1 MTTKLRKF
9 SSLGAVRNQITKRQL
24 EMELALMESQWDS
37 SLALADPAESYLDP
51 VTGESWIPLGPMTND
66 YNAAPFRNEAELNT
80 IRRTARI
87 AALKNPYAKN
97 LLNSI
102 TAFTVGKGHKYTSTM
117 QEGIPEED
125 EDTARRVAKKVQKFL
140 DRLLKMNNWAKRQRQ
155 SVWRYHRDGEVF
167 IRLFFQEDGYT
178 LFRFIEPADVY
189 TPGPQSGTNNSFGIK
204 NEPGDVES
212 VLGLWAGGEFVP
224 AEDFQHR
231 KANVDFNMK
240 RGLSTLFTIRDHLD
254 RALKLLRNMSV
265 TVANQTAISAIR
277 KHKATKGQVQSFA
290 AKAVQS
296 TRLNPITGETVNQH
310 RNPVGATIDLIDGK
324 SSYEFPAGGLNAAS
338 PVQVLAAELRAIAAS
353 LSWPEFMIGS
363 DSSNANYS
371 STMVAENPAVKS
383 IEMEQSEHIAE
394 DLELLWA
401 AIEHAVQCGY
411 LPAEALTLVEIEV
424 EPPTII
430 SRDPKS
436 KAETDQI
443 LNLLRVKSPQTIC
456 GENSLDYKQ
465 ERKNFREHEEEDIDA
480 DPLGGPSPPDVGSP
494 TPNDGDVAK
503 TALNGAQITGLVAI
517 LTAAA
522 QGQIPVSSV
531 GAIIVAS
538 FPMLSAEQ
546 VADMVTPLEGF
557 KAAPPPASKGALA
570 A

>member
-9 SSLGAVRNQITKRQL
+9 SSVGAVRNQITKRQL
-24 EMELALMESQWDS
+24 EMELALMESAWDS
-37 SLALADPAESYLDP
+37 SYALSNPEESYLDP

-87 AALKNPYAKN
+87 SALKNPYAKN

-102 TAFTVGKGHKYTSTM
+102 TAFTVGKGHKYTAVM
-117 QEGIPEED
+117 QEGISEED

-140 DRLLKMNNWAKRQRQ
+140 DRLLKMNNWPKRQRQ
-155 SVWRYHRDGEVF
+155 SVYRYHRDGEVF

-189 TPGPQSGTNNSFGIK
+189 TPAQHSGPNTTFGIK
-204 NEPGDVES
+204 NSPGDVES
-212 VLGLWAGGEFVP
+212 TVGLWAGGEWVP

-290 AKAVQS
+290 ARAVTS
-296 TRLNPITGETVNQH
+296 TRQTLTGETINRHQ
-310 RNPVGATIDLIDGK
+310 NPVGATVDLIDGK
-324 SSYEFPAGGLNAAS
+324 TSYEFPAGGLNAAS

-383 IEMEQSEHIAE
+383 IEMEQADHIAD

-401 AIEHAVQCGY
+401 SVEHAVQTGY

-424 EPPTII
+424 EPPTIV
-430 SRDPKS
+430 SRDPKI

-465 ERKNFREHEEEDIDA
+465 EQRNFTEHEDSNLDA
-480 DPLGGPSPPDVGSP
+480 DPLGGPLPPEVGSGP
-494 TPNDGDVAK
+494 SPGVDGGVAA
-503 TALNGAQITGLVAI
+503 TALNGAQITGLVTI

-522 QGQIPVSSV
+522 QGQIPLDSV
-531 GAIIVAS
+531 AAVIVAS

-546 VADMVTPLEGF
+546 VADMVNPLQGF
-557 KAAPPPASKGALA
+557 KAAPAPSKTLA